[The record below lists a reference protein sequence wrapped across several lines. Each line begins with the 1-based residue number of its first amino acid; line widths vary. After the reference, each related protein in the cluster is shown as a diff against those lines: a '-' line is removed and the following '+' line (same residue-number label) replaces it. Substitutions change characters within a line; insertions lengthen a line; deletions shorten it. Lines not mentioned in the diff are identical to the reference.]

1 MLKIGHRG
9 AKGHVAENTL
19 ASFQKAI
26 DLGVDAIELDVHCCA
41 TGEIVVIHDDTIDR
55 TTTGTGL
62 VSKLSL
68 SQLKNVSI
76 DVVHFIPTLQEV
88 LDFISGRCLVN
99 IELKGKNT
107 AEKTMLIL
115 DTYINE
121 KNWKHEQFLVS
132 SFDWLALEQ
141 VRKHNQFMPIGVL
154 THTDIALAIGF
165 AKFCKAKAI
174 HPYYH
179 LLTPEN
185 VAQMKA
191 ENLNIYPWT
200 VNEPEDIS
208 LVKSFNVDGI
218 ISDYPERL

>member
-76 DVVHFIPTLQEV
+76 DVLHFIPTLQEV

-107 AEKTMLIL
+107 AEKTMQIL

-141 VRKHNQFMPIGVL
+141 VHKHNQFMPIGVL
-154 THTDIALAIGF
+154 TLTDIELAIGF

-174 HPYYH
+174 HPYFH
-179 LLTPEN
+179 LLTAEN

>member
-26 DLGVDAIELDVHCCA
+26 ELGVDAIELDVHCCA
-41 TGEIVVIHDDTIDR
+41 TGEIMVIHDDTIDR

-76 DVVHFIPTLQEV
+76 DVVHFIPTLEEV
-88 LDFISGRCLVN
+88 LDFISGRCIVN
-99 IELKGKNT
+99 IELKGENT
-107 AEKTMLIL
+107 AEKTMQIL

-141 VRKHNQFMPIGVL
+141 VHKHNQFMPIGVL
-154 THTDIALAIGF
+154 TLTDIELAIGF

-174 HPYYH
+174 HPYFH
-179 LLTPEN
+179 LLTAEH

-200 VNEPEDIS
+200 VNLPEDIALVQS
-208 LVKSFNVDGI
+208 LNVDGI

>member
-76 DVVHFIPTLQEV
+76 DVVHFIPTLEEV
-88 LDFISGRCLVN
+88 LDLISGRCIVN
-99 IELKGKNT
+99 IELKGENT
-107 AEKTMLIL
+107 AEKTMQIL

-141 VRKHNQFMPIGVL
+141 VHKHNPFMPIGVL
-154 THTDIALAIGF
+154 TLTDIELAIGF

-174 HPYYH
+174 HPYFH
-179 LLTPEN
+179 LLTAEN

-200 VNEPEDIS
+200 VNRLEDIALVQS
-208 LVKSFNVDGI
+208 LNVDGI